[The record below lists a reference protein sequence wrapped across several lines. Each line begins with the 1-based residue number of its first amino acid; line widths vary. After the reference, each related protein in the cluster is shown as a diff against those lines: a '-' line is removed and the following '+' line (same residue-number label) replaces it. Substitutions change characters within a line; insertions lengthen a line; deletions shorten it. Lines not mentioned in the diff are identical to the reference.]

1 MRTTTGTSRSFLSSR
16 AAVRSRTH
24 SKRCTTLPSL
34 LRPQQRDCERWILI
48 VKRNRT
54 AKLAFAL
61 IAAML
66 LLGGGSPAQEKSD
79 HKRELLWGKLE
90 SKIKGLDEKF
100 DGVLG
105 VAVLD
110 LTDGKTLLVN
120 GDEVFP
126 QASSIKIAIL
136 AELYHQEQQSRTG
149 ASGKARLGD
158 LYTVR
163 KEDLVDGSDI
173 MLGLTPGVTRIT
185 NRDLATMMIAVS
197 DNSATNVL
205 IDRVGMENVSAMLAG
220 LGLKQTLLRRK
231 MMDLN
236 AAREGREN
244 VATPREMMAL
254 LEAIYRNRLFPKE
267 LTEDFTAVLAT
278 SWEQNHKRSAMLRG
292 LPAGVRAAEKPGEL
306 EGVRADSGYVFAS
319 NRPYIL
325 CVMTT
330 YDKDEKEAEEVIT
343 HIAAE
348 SYSYFDVVGRA
359 SDYGRVI
366 SPKNSK

>member
-1 MRTTTGTSRSFLSSR
+1 
-16 AAVRSRTH
+16 
-24 SKRCTTLPSL
+24 
-34 LRPQQRDCERWILI
+34 LI
-48 VKRNRT
+48 VKKNR
-54 AKLAFAL
+54 ARQFAFAL
-61 IAAML
+61 LAATL
-66 LLGGGSPAQEKSD
+66 LLGGNSFAQERSD
-79 HKRELLWGKLE
+79 HKRDVLWGKLE
-90 SKIKGLDEKF
+90 SKIKTLDQKF

-126 QASSIKIAIL
+126 QASSIKIAVL
-136 AELYHQEQQSRTG
+136 AELYRQEQQARNG
-149 ASGKARLGD
+149 ASGNARLAD

-163 KEDLVDGSDI
+163 KEDLVADSDI
-173 MLGLTPGVTRIT
+173 MLGLTPGVTRVT

-197 DNSATNVL
+197 DNSAANVL
-205 IDRVGMENVSAMLAG
+205 IERLGMENVNSMLASV
-220 LGLKQTLLRRK
+220 GLKNTHLRRK

-244 VATPREMMAL
+244 VATPREMMTL
-254 LEAIYRNRLFPKE
+254 LEAIYRNRLFSKE
-267 LTEDFTAVLAT
+267 LTDDFMNLLAT
-278 SWEQNHKRSAMLRG
+278 SWEQNSKRSAMVRG
-292 LPAGVRAAEKPGEL
+292 FPAGVRSAEKPGEL
-306 EGVRADSGYVFAS
+306 EGVRADSGYVFAT

-330 YDKDEKEAEEVIT
+330 YDKDEKEAEDVIS

-348 SYSYFDVVGRA
+348 TYTYFDLVGRA